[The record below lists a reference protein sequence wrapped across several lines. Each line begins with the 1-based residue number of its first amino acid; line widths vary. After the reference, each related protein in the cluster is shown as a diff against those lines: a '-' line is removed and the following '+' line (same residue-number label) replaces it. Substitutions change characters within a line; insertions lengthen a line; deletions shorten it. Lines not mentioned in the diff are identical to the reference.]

1 MVENCC
7 KSLYASP
14 RVRQTGFE
22 MQAWSGACKED
33 GEQNQTTIAIKSQM
47 ADLEVI
53 RTVWPIQSVWDTL
66 AGPGIPGQLQAVFT
80 NSFLDCIQNAFL
92 L

>member
-1 MVENCC
+1 MTDEMVENCC

-33 GEQNQTTIAIKSQM
+33 GEQNETTIAIKSQM
-47 ADLEVI
+47 ADLEV
-53 RTVWPIQSVWDTL
+53 RPNFGQSWTHDPVRRFQVSL
-66 AGPGIPGQLQAVFT
+66 
-80 NSFLDCIQNAFL
+80 
-92 L
+92 

>member
-1 MVENCC
+1 MTDEMVENCC

-22 MQAWSGACKED
+22 MQAWNGACKED
-33 GEQNQTTIAIKSQM
+33 GEQNETTIAIKSQM

-53 RTVWPIQSVWDTL
+53 RTVWDTRT
-66 AGPGIPGQLQAVFT
+66 G
-80 NSFLDCIQNAFL
+80 
-92 L
+92 